1 VSARRQQG
9 ATLVVGLMLLA
20 MVTLL
25 GLAGA
30 SGAHVE
36 RQLAQNE
43 QFRENAASAAS
54 AGIEY
59 AIRRI
64 VTSSPTDFDAA
75 AVPANASATLPG
87 AAEHFET
94 VTRFMGFEETL
105 PQAAGARL
113 VGAHFEITSTGYSR
127 HVTDRQRVGVMFVVA
142 GAAAPLECTPA
153 LPGVHCHTPGELV
166 RLSWQRLPSS
176 SPEP

>member
-1 VSARRQQG
+1 MSPRRPQG

-20 MVTLL
+20 LVTLL

-30 SGAHVE
+30 SGALVE

-64 VTSSPTDFDAA
+64 VTSSPVDSDVA
-75 AVPANASATLPG
+75 AVPSNASATLPG

-94 VTRFMGFEETL
+94 VTRFVGFEEAL
-105 PQAAGARL
+105 PQMSGVRL

-127 HVTDRQRVGVMFVVA
+127 RAADRQRAGVMFVVA
-142 GAAAPLECTPA
+142 GAASPVECAPA
-153 LPGVHCHTPGELV
+153 LAGVHCHTQGELV
-166 RLSWQRLPSS
+166 RLSWQRLPS
-176 SPEP
+176 P

>member
-1 VSARRQQG
+1 VSPRRQRG

-20 MVTLL
+20 IVTLL

-30 SGAHVE
+30 ASAVVE
-36 RQLAQNE
+36 RQLARNE

-64 VTSSPTDFDAA
+64 VTIPPVDSDAA
-75 AVPANASATLPG
+75 AVPSNASATLPG

-94 VTRFMGFEETL
+94 VTRFVGFEEAL
-105 PQAAGARL
+105 PQVSGVHL
-113 VGAHFEITSTGYSR
+113 VGAHFEISSTGYSLR
-127 HVTDRQRVGVMFVVA
+127 ATDRQRAGVMFVVA
-142 GAAAPLECTPA
+142 GVSGAATPAECAPA
-153 LPGVHCHTPGELV
+153 LPGVHCHTLGELV

-176 SPEP
+176 

>member
-1 VSARRQQG
+1 VSPRRQQG
-9 ATLVVGLMLLA
+9 ATLVVGVILLA
-20 MVTLL
+20 MVMLL

-30 SGAHVE
+30 GGALVE

-64 VTSSPTDFDAA
+64 VTSSPIDYDAA
-75 AVPANASATLPG
+75 AVPSNASATLPG

-94 VTRFMGFEETL
+94 VTRFVGFEEAL
-105 PQAAGARL
+105 PQMSGARL

-127 HVTDRQRVGVMFVVA
+127 RATDRQRAGVMFVVA
-142 GAAAPLECTPA
+142 GVATAVECAPA
-153 LPGVHCHTPGELV
+153 LPGVHCHTLGELA
-166 RLSWQRLPSS
+166 RLSWQRLPSP
-176 SPEP
+176 SP